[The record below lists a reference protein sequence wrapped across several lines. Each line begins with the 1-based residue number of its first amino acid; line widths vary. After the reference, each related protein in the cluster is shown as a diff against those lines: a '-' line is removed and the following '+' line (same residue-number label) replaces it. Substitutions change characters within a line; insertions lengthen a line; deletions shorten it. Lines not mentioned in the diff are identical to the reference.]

1 MAFPRVA
8 FAAAVSLR
16 RDGFGNDPGLE
27 TAKYGKVAIR
37 HVPATHPCNTGA
49 ADTTW
54 VMEAAIPQEKM
65 LDTFTSALETLLQL
79 IMKFGDLIVAAIV
92 AVELWLRA
100 QLTVLGVPPAFQT
113 VLLLAL
119 AIVLILAALRL
130 FGGLIRVAVIL
141 ILLLIGIHALMPV
154 IHQ

>member
-1 MAFPRVA
+1 
-8 FAAAVSLR
+8 
-16 RDGFGNDPGLE
+16 
-27 TAKYGKVAIR
+27 
-37 HVPATHPCNTGA
+37 
-49 ADTTW
+49 
-54 VMEAAIPQEKM
+54 MEAAIPQEKM